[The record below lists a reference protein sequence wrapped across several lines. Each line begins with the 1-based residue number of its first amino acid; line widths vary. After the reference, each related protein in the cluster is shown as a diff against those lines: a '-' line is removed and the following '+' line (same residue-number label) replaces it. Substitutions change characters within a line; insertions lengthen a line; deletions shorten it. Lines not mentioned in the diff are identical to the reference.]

1 LRGSVVGCLALHYLG
16 RKGGEALVRRK
27 FTGEKIER
35 AMADAAAQRRHRVL
49 VPCLLPPPSP
59 FKIFILLAGVVGISA
74 TRLAIAIAIGRGVR
88 YLALGLLAVA
98 YGERAMTYMSENGTT
113 VSLAAVAGLAIGCGA
128 YLLWRKARA
137 AGLERA
143 ATLAS
148 PGAAAQIA
156 YHDRRGA
163 HRRHSDPERS
173 AVARRAASRVHG
185 DADGLGAPYEI
196 IVVDD
201 GSTDESF
208 EILARLQ
215 ARIHACA

>member
-1 LRGSVVGCLALHYLG
+1 MSEFVGRIRALALALGGPGLFLVAFLDSSFLPLPGITDVLLVITVTRNPSAMLFYVAMTVAGSVVGCLALHYLG

-35 AMADAAAQRRHRVL
+35 AMATLQRNGVIAVL

-88 YLALGLLAVA
+88 YLALGLLAVT

-128 YLLWRKARA
+128 YLLWRKAQ
-137 AGLERA
+137 AG
-143 ATLAS
+143 
-148 PGAAAQIA
+148 
-156 YHDRRGA
+156 
-163 HRRHSDPERS
+163 RS
-173 AVARRAASRVHG
+173 
-185 DADGLGAPYEI
+185 
-196 IVVDD
+196 
-201 GSTDESF
+201 
-208 EILARLQ
+208 
-215 ARIHACA
+215 